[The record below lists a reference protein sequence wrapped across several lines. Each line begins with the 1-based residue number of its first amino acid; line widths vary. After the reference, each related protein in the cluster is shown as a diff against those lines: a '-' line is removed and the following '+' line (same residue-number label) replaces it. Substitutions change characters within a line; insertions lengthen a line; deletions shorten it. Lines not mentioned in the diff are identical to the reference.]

1 MTATKL
7 NDNQYRLEGNDEN
20 DFINVRVGSAFLDS
34 DTRLIASIKTIP
46 SPHFKF
52 CYEVKMQA
60 RPVMGAGH
68 SDRLPA

>member
-7 NDNQYRLEGNDEN
+7 SDSQYRVEGNDED

-52 CYEVKMQA
+52 CYEVTMRA
-60 RPVMGAGH
+60 RPIMGAGRP
-68 SDRLPA
+68 DRLPA